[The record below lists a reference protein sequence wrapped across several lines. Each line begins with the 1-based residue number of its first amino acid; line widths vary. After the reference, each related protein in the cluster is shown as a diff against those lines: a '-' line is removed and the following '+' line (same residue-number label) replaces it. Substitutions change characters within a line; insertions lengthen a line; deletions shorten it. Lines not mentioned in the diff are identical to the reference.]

1 MYTRTLFIY
10 RCLIGMRCC
19 ILLLFVICTSAVATA
34 QQFSAG
40 VSFGVNASQISG
52 DGYSGFNKAGISAG
66 LFSTTRIDD
75 KFDFQFEIN
84 YSEKGSRKNAKPSED
99 DNDFFLL
106 RMPYV
111 EIPFMIR
118 YHKNKFTYEAGLSY
132 SRLLS
137 YYLENENG
145 PFELEPQ
152 INQFSDNDFAFLL
165 GINFNFTDN
174 LIMNWRFNT
183 SFLPFRKYDSGSNEL
198 PFDAGMYHHYIG
210 FVMKYQFLGAYG
222 K

>member
-1 MYTRTLFIY
+1 MQARTHSHYLFS
-10 RCLIGMRCC
+10 LIMRLHL
-19 ILLLFVICTSAVATA
+19 LLLFLVLQSTSIHA
-34 QQFSAG
+34 QQFSVGA
-40 VSFGVNASQISG
+40 SFGVNASQISG

-66 LFSTTRIDD
+66 LFSTTRINEN
-75 KFDFQFEIN
+75 FDFQFEIN
-84 YSEKGSRKNAKPSED
+84 YTERGSRKNARPSED

-137 YYLENENG
+137 YYLEDENG
-145 PFELEPQ
+145 SFEIEPQ
-152 INQFSDNDFAFLL
+152 LNQFNNNDFAFLF
-165 GINFNFTDN
+165 GVNFNFTDN

-183 SFLPFRKYDSGSNEL
+183 SFLPFREYDSGSNEL
-198 PFDAGMYHHYIG
+198 PFDAGMYHHYVG
-210 FVMKYQFLGAYG
+210 FVMKYQFLGSYG